1 MFVNLGTIANNL
13 DGSGIKPWD
22 AISIETIKI
31 SSETIVTVD
40 ESKFYIKTKNSIRNS
55 TIDIC
60 AYDFK

>member
-1 MFVNLGTIANNL
+1 MVAELNRGMKYT
-13 DGSGIKPWD
+13 
-22 AISIETIKI
+22 ISIQPIKI